1 MILKREEE
9 EEEKSAR
16 LAWTI
21 RNKETLSLIADGII
35 IMN

>member
-1 MILKREEE
+1 MILKREE

-21 RNKETLSLIADGII
+21 RNKETLSLTADGII